1 MRQRLVVS
9 AVALVLTALLAF
21 ALPLGWAVRGL
32 LDGRALDALQGT
44 VEPIGLE
51 LDRSR
56 TCTELQLG
64 LVQFANL
71 PYGLSVITTEGRV
84 LVTTAGRR
92 GPDVGEELDL
102 ALSGRP
108 GRLVDDERVA
118 VALPLATGVCG
129 PALLHATS
137 GVGGLERQIRG
148 AWLVIAGIAATVAVT
163 AAAAA
168 WVLGRRLAQPF
179 ERLAT
184 SAGQLGDGD
193 FSARAPRSGLPEAD
207 RIADALDD
215 TGERLGRSLARSNAF
230 AADASHQLRTPLT
243 ALRLHLET
251 LAGTAPGPSVDAA
264 LDEADRLET
273 TIEELVALTRL
284 DTAPRDLDLAELVR
298 ERLPLWEDA
307 AGRQERDVVFEALSV
322 PAVRARAGAV
332 AQALQVLLD
341 NALQHGTGTITV
353 RLAPALPDEPDGA
366 VRLCVLDEGPA
377 DAADPADPAAS
388 ATPGPTPPDVD
399 DRAGERLRHD
409 RHGRGLPLAR
419 ALIGAEGG
427 EVSLAVGPTGS
438 TACLLLPGA
447 GPRA

>member
-32 LDGRALDALQGT
+32 LEGRALDALQGR
-44 VEPIGLE
+44 VEPIGLL

-56 TCTELQLG
+56 NCAELRLT
-64 LVQFANL
+64 LVQLADDSIT
-71 PYGLSVITTEGRV
+71 LSAITTDRRV
-84 LVTTAGRR
+84 LATTAD
-92 GPDVGEELDL
+92 GPTTVGEEFEL
-102 ALSGRP
+102 ALSARP
-108 GRLVDDERVA
+108 GRLVDDDRMA
-118 VALPLATGVCG
+118 VALPLSTGVCG
-129 PALLHATS
+129 PTLLHATT
-137 GVGGLERQIRG
+137 GVAGLHRQIRG
-148 AWLVIAGIAATVAVT
+148 AWFVIAGIAATVALT
-163 AAAAA
+163 AAAGA
-168 WVLGRRLAQPF
+168 WVLGRRLAKPF

-184 SAGQLGDGD
+184 SADQLGDGD

-215 TGERLGRSLARSNAF
+215 TAERLGRSVARSNAF

-243 ALRLHLET
+243 ALRLHLEA
-251 LAGTAPGPSVDAA
+251 LAAASPGGPSVDAA

-273 TIEELVALTRL
+273 TIDELVTLTRL
-284 DTAPRDLDLAELVR
+284 DAAPRDLDLAELVR

-307 AGRQERDVVFEALSV
+307 ADRQARDVVFEALPV

-377 DAADPADPAAS
+377 DPDARVEREVTASPVGTAAGHDIADA
-388 ATPGPTPPDVD
+388 
-399 DRAGERLRHD
+399 RLRQD

-427 EVSLAVGPTGS
+427 EVTLAVERSGS
-438 TACLLLPGA
+438 AACLLLPGA
-447 GPRA
+447 RPRT

>member
-21 ALPLGWAVRGL
+21 ALPLAWAVRGL
-32 LDGRALDALQGT
+32 LEGRALDALQGA
-44 VEPIGLE
+44 VEPIGLQ

-56 TCTELQLG
+56 TCAELQLG
-64 LVQFANL
+64 LVQLANL
-71 PYGLSVITTEGRV
+71 RITLSAITTDGRV
-84 LVTTAGRR
+84 LATTAAG
-92 GPDVGEELDL
+92 GIPVVGDEFEL
-102 ALSGRP
+102 ARSAPP
-108 GRLVDDERVA
+108 GRFVDGDRVA
-118 VALPLATGVCG
+118 VALPLSTGVCG
-129 PALLHATS
+129 NALLHATT
-137 GVGGLERQIRG
+137 GADALQRQTRG
-148 AWLVIAGIAATVAVT
+148 AWLVIAGIAATVALI
-163 AAAAA
+163 AAAGA

-193 FSARAPRSGLPEAD
+193 FSARAPRSGLAEAD

-215 TGERLGRSLARSNAF
+215 TAERLGRSVARSNAF

-243 ALRLHLET
+243 ALRLHLEAL
-251 LAGTAPGPSVDAA
+251 LATAPGPSVEAA

-273 TIEELVALTRL
+273 TVDDLVALTRL
-284 DTAPRDLDLAELVR
+284 DAAPRVLDLDEFVR
-298 ERLPLWEDA
+298 ERLPGWADA
-307 AGRQERDVVFEALSV
+307 AARQQRAVAFEALPV

-341 NALQHGTGTITV
+341 NALQHGTGTVTV

-377 DAADPADPAAS
+377 DPPPSPAA
-388 ATPGPTPPDVD
+388 PDGDGSRGAQV
-399 DRAGERLRHD
+399 RHD

-427 EVSLAVGPTGS
+427 EVSLVVDPDGS
-438 TACLLLPGA
+438 IACLVLPGNR
-447 GPRA
+447 PRT